1 MKLFQVALLL
11 LVQLSPFV
19 HGNSEADNKCVIPES
34 GIVGVPDNTAKL
46 TKCVQEGKGIT
57 FDLKAM
63 YDAKAAKT
71 TVEISITEAAFIN
84 SYIKLTNGDNIPES
98 EVPLLF
104 TMSKTK
110 MSGTSSLEFGIKET
124 LFKLPPKSSI
134 SIVDSQMTI
143 SLTSDSFY
151 MFTFHGLQLVTK
163 SSIEIARNVITM
175 ECTGCEG
182 TGVFRLRQGKTESP
196 GMVISGESSFTVKD
210 NKITMNGNTRYRA
223 LTQRVWY
230 QYKTPLTVSGSSTYT
245 WASNVISMVGSTE
258 RILNQHVW
266 NLYSDSV
273 VTISESSTFAWSMN
287 SISMN

>member
-84 SYIKLTNGDNIPES
+84 SYIKLTNGDSIPES
-98 EVPLLF
+98 QVPLLF

-110 MSGTSSLEFGIKET
+110 MSGESSLEFGTEKK
-124 LFKLPPKSSI
+124 LFTLPPKSSI
-134 SIVDSQMTI
+134 SIVDSQLTI
-143 SLTSDSFY
+143 SSTTEDYNAY
-151 MFTFHGLQLVTK
+151 MFTFYSLQLVTK

-175 ECTGCEG
+175 ECKECESM
-182 TGVFRLRQGKTESP
+182 TVFRLRPVEPESP
-196 GMVISGESSFTVKD
+196 GMVISGESRFTVKD
-210 NKITMNGNTRYRA
+210 NKITMKGDNTGNS
-223 LTQRVWY
+223 LTQYVWY
-230 QYKTPLTVSGSSTYT
+230 QYKTPLTVSGTSTYT
-245 WASNVISMVGSTE
+245 WASNIISMV
-258 RILNQHVW
+258 
-266 NLYSDSV
+266 
-273 VTISESSTFAWSMN
+273 
-287 SISMN
+287 